1 MIFTLCFFVISFFC
15 LSAYDIKIFN
25 LQRDAFRCISTT
37 QICWSNFSFF
47 IFDPTRFKKRLCF
60 QWKQT
65 EKQLHPLCSAN
76 ICIPCP
82 YFPSR
87 YRLQDVAQ
95 RSEYSHESVNR
106 IYGLRGRQLQWHFLV
121 EFISF
126 EALEMSLPLKITVLQ
141 ESESSESCLHDNLII
156 TCPHGKKKFSEIFLI
171 NRDDQLLVATKFIIF
186 NASVNVVNL

>member
-1 MIFTLCFFVISFFC
+1 MIFTLSFFVISIFC
-15 LSAYDIKIFN
+15 LSAYDIKIFK
-25 LQRDAFRCISTT
+25 LQRDAFRCISAT

-47 IFDPTRFKKRLCF
+47 IFDPPRFKKRLCF

-87 YRLQDVAQ
+87 YTIQDVVQ

-126 EALEMSLPLKITVLQ
+126 EALEMSLPLKITVWKVQKAVYMTIWLSLARM
-141 ESESSESCLHDNLII
+141 EKRNF
-156 TCPHGKKKFSEIFLI
+156 PRFSLSTEKTNF
-171 NRDDQLLVATKFIIF
+171 
-186 NASVNVVNL
+186 